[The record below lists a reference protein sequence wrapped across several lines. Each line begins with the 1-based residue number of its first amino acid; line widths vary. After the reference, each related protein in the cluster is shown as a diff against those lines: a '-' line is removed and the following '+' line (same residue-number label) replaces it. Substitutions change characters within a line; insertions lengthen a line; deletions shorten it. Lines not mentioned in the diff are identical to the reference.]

1 MFIFRHSIKKMLTS
15 WSTWIILGV
24 AVLSTIILAVTFTH
38 VYHNES
44 LNPMKIVSGG
54 IIETKTFWAIA
65 GFIVIFI
72 SIFTGFKSAQLI
84 RGEIEDGTLLLI
96 LSKPISRQQIVF
108 QKWLSIIVINLI
120 FSFSIFFILL
130 LYFAI
135 FPLTISKNLRA
146 WNASKYLKVSFIF
159 WALLFIALMLFSG
172 FSVLFSLFF
181 SSTITIGSSIAVGIL
196 MPIMSVISIFSI
208 SKTYKSL
215 VVSQDALINTDIYAM
230 RLRDSIKDLK
240 FSSIE
245 REDERI
251 KSEIDKNI
259 LDIYNFND
267 DMESIYKN
275 DFGILALGRQ
285 TNPYSSIW
293 MINPKEILFTLFYGA
308 IQPIEDIEANIN
320 NIKIS
325 SNIMQPHF
333 NMQWVK
339 EENSFFN
346 QLTNNDQRDMFYK
359 KYVEITNKIIDNS
372 SFYVKLILNMTSN
385 LSESL
390 IENGISNLNKFIPT
404 NNKINEYYP
413 VSGIDLLDMVS
424 NHLALDKRYV
434 YENNNKS
441 ILADEIKSANTY
453 FIKKKYINSLLMS
466 LAAIKTNHARNVV
479 KNILNDL
486 SMQGS
491 VNQEL
496 INFINKNTIV
506 KKDINS
512 LLLSFIDVDS
522 RKDQLNFLVTN
533 TSNQINKIINSM
545 KHFSKAFRSDK
556 DSTLLNEIN
565 TVFNRTLRYP
575 TILHSEYLDQ
585 YDLKK
590 KISKVAFDTAEFF
603 GNMPEN
609 EWLIEDKRFKYV
621 AEGILNGNVDEI
633 KARPYGDP
641 KYIAL
646 AIIGIT
652 IALIIT
658 SSMIMIR
665 KDIR

>member
-208 SKTYKSL
+208 SKTYKAL

-346 QLTNNDQRDMFYK
+346 QLTNNDQRDLFNK
-359 KYVEITNKIIDNS
+359 KYINAINTIIDYS
-372 SFYVKLILNMTSN
+372 SFYIKLILNMTSN

-390 IENGISNLNKFIPT
+390 IENGINNLSKFIPP
-404 NNKINEYYP
+404 NNKISEYYP